1 LEIYWLIVSKDTP
14 KKNTKIMKNIIFIIV
29 AISFHTNSFA
39 KILDQAIVIIENDVI
54 TQSEFERKLNYVIS
68 RYKVSGNPLPED
80 TSAMQEQVL
89 AQMVNVRLQ
98 LHYAERIGLELQ
110 EWMVDKAMENIA
122 KNSGVSLSEFREK
135 IMKQGIDYDLYRN
148 EVKEDL
154 FTREIQRRIVAER
167 VKISTT
173 EIDNFIKHK
182 SHIFK
187 ENNQYKISSIL
198 ISLSETPTKDEK
210 LLAKNKIKMI
220 QKKLLDGEKF
230 FNLAQNYSDS
240 GNALSGGSL
249 GWRKMSEVP
258 AIFLKE
264 MEGLKKDSISGIIE
278 TINGFYIFYLED
290 KKETTNTQIEE
301 RKVRHI
307 LIKTNAIITDKKA
320 QDNILAIKI
329 RIENGEPFSDLA
341 QSHSDD
347 TMSAASGGELEWA
360 GPGSF
365 VPEFEDKIDTLP
377 LNKISEPFFT
387 QFGWHILEVLGK
399 RNQDNSDIVMK
410 NMARKHLT
418 SSRADEVIDSWIIE
432 LKDDNYIKYILEN
445 QDQPNYAIENKK
457 IDIKKTW
464 NPF

>member
-1 LEIYWLIVSKDTP
+1 
-14 KKNTKIMKNIIFIIV
+14 MKNIIFIIV
-29 AISFHTNSFA
+29 TMLFHTNSFA

-54 TQSEFERKLNYVIS
+54 TQSELERKLNYIIS

>member
-1 LEIYWLIVSKDTP
+1 
-14 KKNTKIMKNIIFIIV
+14 MKNIIFIIV

-98 LHYAERIGLELQ
+98 LHYAERIGLELK
-110 EWMVDKAMENIA
+110 EWMVDKSMENIA